1 MILDLESLVKLMKF
15 SWPGS
20 WMSNGRST
28 LTKWMLV
35 RRYEVHD
42 ASHAGLREKGL
53 LVEVDDPGVVLQDV
67 LVLLQAVLQGSRL
80 HKRRWRLSAIF
91 AVRSSSKA
99 AFGIKKILWIL
110 APEITFGQRKVVFN
124 PCKILSMNDDDGLR
138 IDLALRML
146 FCFGVLPIQKP
157 HSRLSC
163 HDKVVKPELKIE
175 VPTLLRAPDFVLY
188 VESTTVSIIRLS
200 SFKLIAWSVTT
211 WNSEFWSLLKK
222 FYALF
227 RSSPEWRSFR
237 AWLWAK
243 FPCFVALFSSLSLI
257 TLVEN
262 WSWPS
267 LYLMK
272 CKR

>member
-1 MILDLESLVKLMKF
+1 M
-15 SWPGS
+15 
-20 WMSNGRST
+20 
-28 LTKWMLV
+28 
-35 RRYEVHD
+35 
-42 ASHAGLREKGL
+42 
-53 LVEVDDPGVVLQDV
+53 
-67 LVLLQAVLQGSRL
+67 
-80 HKRRWRLSAIF
+80 
-91 AVRSSSKA
+91 
-99 AFGIKKILWIL
+99 
-110 APEITFGQRKVVFN
+110 VFN
-124 PCKILSMNDDDGLR
+124 LCKTLWMNDDDGLW
-138 IDLALRML
+138 IDLAFRML
-146 FCFGVLPIQKP
+146 FCFGVFPMWKP

-163 HDKVVKPELKIE
+163 HGKVVKPELKIKA
-175 VPTLLRAPDFVLY
+175 PTLLRAPDFVLY

-257 TLVEN
+257 KLVEN
-262 WSWPS
+262 WSWSS

>member
-80 HKRRWRLSAIF
+80 HKRHWRVSATF
-91 AVRSSSKA
+91 ALRRSSKA

-124 PCKILSMNDDDGLR
+124 PCKILSMNDDDGLW
-138 IDLALRML
+138 IDLAFRML
-146 FCFGVLPIQKP
+146 FCFGVLPIRKP
-157 HSRLSC
+157 HSHLSC
-163 HDKVVKPELKIE
+163 HDKVVKPEF
-175 VPTLLRAPDFVLY
+175 PPCWGRRTLFCMLSQPPSRLFACLR
-188 VESTTVSIIRLS
+188 S
-200 SFKLIAWSVTT
+200 
-211 WNSEFWSLLKK
+211 N
-222 FYALF
+222 
-227 RSSPEWRSFR
+227 
-237 AWLWAK
+237 
-243 FPCFVALFSSLSLI
+243 
-257 TLVEN
+257 
-262 WSWPS
+262 
-267 LYLMK
+267 
-272 CKR
+272 